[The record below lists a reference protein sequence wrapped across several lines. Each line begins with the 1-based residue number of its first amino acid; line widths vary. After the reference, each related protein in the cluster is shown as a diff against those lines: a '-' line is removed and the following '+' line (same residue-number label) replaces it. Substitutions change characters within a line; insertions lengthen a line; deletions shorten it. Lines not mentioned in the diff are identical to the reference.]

1 MQKDN
6 DKGFALLEILGGLV
20 VISLLMPLFWS
31 YIEDY
36 LNEMRNQSA
45 AFHADAYNT
54 AARTYI
60 ADNNARLHSGTLP
73 ATFTADEL
81 IRKGY
86 LKDLNRS
93 PFGQSYTTG
102 IRRNTS
108 TGRLEALTC
117 STGGENIKDDA
128 LRSIASLLPGLGG
141 FIGKNGTATGVFGGW
156 TDKPGDYGLSCN
168 GGHIAIV
175 MMGDDLQESDRLYR
189 FQVPGRP
196 ELNQMNTA
204 INMGG
209 NNLNNAGNVNG
220 QSATLKGD
228 VTSENGWLITKNDK
242 GWKNITYGGGFT
254 MTDSQWIRAVG
265 GKGIITTGEIKGG
278 KVSGGTVRSDGRLS
292 TGEYLQLDKTAV
304 ANTKC
309 SPDGLVGR
317 DSKGAILS
325 CQSGVWRTIGAPDGS
340 YSNLGSHRGTF
351 NGRNNGRGT
360 LFVYASGGNG
370 AGGGDCANTS
380 NLQGYVNGAFIGMN
394 ASNNPSY
401 GKTAFIS
408 FAVPVGASYQIISR
422 PTQNYACGNGVF
434 SVYAY
439 QM

>member
-86 LKDLNRS
+86 LKGLNRS

-265 GKGIITTGEIKGG
+265 GKGIITSGEIKGG

-380 NLQGYVNGAFIGMN
+380 NLQGYVNGVFIGMN

>member
-1 MQKDN
+1 
-6 DKGFALLEILGGLV
+6 
-20 VISLLMPLFWS
+20 
-31 YIEDY
+31 
-36 LNEMRNQSA
+36 
-45 AFHADAYNT
+45 
-54 AARTYI
+54 
-60 ADNNARLHSGTLP
+60 
-73 ATFTADEL
+73 
-81 IRKGY
+81 
-86 LKDLNRS
+86 
-93 PFGQSYTTG
+93 
-102 IRRNTS
+102 
-108 TGRLEALTC
+108 
-117 STGGENIKDDA
+117 
-128 LRSIASLLPGLGG
+128 
-141 FIGKNGTATGVFGGW
+141 
-156 TDKPGDYGLSCN
+156 
-168 GGHIAIV
+168 

-317 DSKGAILS
+317 TSTGAILS
-325 CQSGVWRTIGAPDGS
+325 CQSGTWRKSNSGS
-340 YSNLGSHRGTF
+340 TVITGRIANGQQIPLPTGFSASQCSWSVSNAENPQGWKPNYFCWIS
-351 NGRNNGRGT
+351 
-360 LFVYASGGNG
+360 
-370 AGGGDCANTS
+370 C
-380 NLQGYVNGAFIGMN
+380 NL
-394 ASNNPSY
+394 
-401 GKTAFIS
+401 
-408 FAVPVGASYQIISR
+408 
-422 PTQNYACGNGVF
+422 
-434 SVYAY
+434 
-439 QM
+439 